1 MLVENATTLGFPGEA
16 DLFVTQAVLQYVPF
30 CLWPVLTWKKY
41 PKTTSQNI
49 GLQKN
54 LGSTIEHYIEPLT
67 IELWIIRCYNV
78 LIKQYCLFLFTGL
91 LHNEQVL
98 YAHQKSVLIGNFLP
112 SQLTIPRI

>member
-67 IELWIIRCYNV
+67 IEL
-78 LIKQYCLFLFTGL
+78 
-91 LHNEQVL
+91 
-98 YAHQKSVLIGNFLP
+98 
-112 SQLTIPRI
+112 